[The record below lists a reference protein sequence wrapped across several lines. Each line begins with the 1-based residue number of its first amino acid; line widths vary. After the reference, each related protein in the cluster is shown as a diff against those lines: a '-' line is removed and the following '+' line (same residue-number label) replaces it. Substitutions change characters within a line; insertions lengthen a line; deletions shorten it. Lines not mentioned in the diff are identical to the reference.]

1 MIELVLNNS
10 LELIIIKSLVEN
22 YIETLQ
28 SLERTTGLDEENQ
41 EYLSNAKNIW
51 LTILYM
57 LDEEENE
64 IEEENN

>member
-10 LELIIIKSLVEN
+10 LELMIIKSLVEN

-28 SLERTTGLDEENQ
+28 SLERATGLDEENQ
-41 EYLSNAKNIW
+41 EYLDNAKNIW

-64 IEEENN
+64 LLEDNN

>member
-10 LELIIIKSLVEN
+10 LELIIIKSLLEN

-41 EYLSNAKNIW
+41 EYLNNAKNIW

-57 LDEEENE
+57 LDEEEDE
-64 IEEENN
+64 IEKENN

>member
-41 EYLSNAKNIW
+41 EYLNNAKNIW

>member
-1 MIELVLNNS
+1 MKKEKKLE
-10 LELIIIKSLVEN
+10 ELIIIKSLLEN

-41 EYLSNAKNIW
+41 EYLNNAKNIW

-57 LDEEENE
+57 LDEEEDE

>member
-10 LELIIIKSLVEN
+10 LELIIIKSLLEN

-41 EYLSNAKNIW
+41 EYLNNAKNIW

-57 LDEEENE
+57 LDEEEDE